1 MKLNSSSQ
9 QRNLKYEFQPSKTCP
24 CNNKVKTKMD
34 TKYTNR
40 VPESRSFG
48 SPGVLRVSGVSNH
61 VLYLYL
67 QLSDRLPWVSSTGI
81 DKMHKSQIEKRKRN
95 VLSASWVSRS
105 KMRIV
110 KICFLVREEN
120 KNSCKK
126 KSRILLSFL

>member
-1 MKLNSSSQ
+1 MNFIKTPLQ
-9 QRNLKYEFQPSKTCP
+9 YYVIYGKTRLERQITFQKCP
-24 CNNKVKTKMD
+24 GNKKVKTKMD

-95 VLSASWVSRS
+95 V
-105 KMRIV
+105 
-110 KICFLVREEN
+110 
-120 KNSCKK
+120 
-126 KSRILLSFL
+126 